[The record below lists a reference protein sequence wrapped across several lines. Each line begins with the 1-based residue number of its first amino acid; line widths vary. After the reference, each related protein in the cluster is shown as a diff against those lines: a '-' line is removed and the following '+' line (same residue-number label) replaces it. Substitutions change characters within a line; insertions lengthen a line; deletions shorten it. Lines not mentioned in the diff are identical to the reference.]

1 MSLTNTPEIVINGQ
15 TIDAAAID
23 TEVQYHPAASRR
35 EAMVKAA
42 ETLIIRELIL
52 QRAVQLELIAA
63 NDKPDNDQ
71 ESNLIDDLMDIEA
84 KVPKATDDECKRY
97 YQANPEKFFTSPLV
111 EAKHILLP
119 AEPKDLDRRAECKAI
134 SEQII
139 ISLQQ
144 KEQSFA
150 ELALKY
156 SACSSKDTGGSLG
169 QLSSGQTVAEFQRQ
183 VFASDEGLLPR
194 PIESRFG
201 FHVVFISRKVPGKE
215 LPYSMVET
223 KIKQFLNDK
232 VHRKAIAQ
240 YIEHLIG
247 EADIKGFSFNPEN
260 SPLMQ

>member
-1 MSLTNTPEIVINGQ
+1 MSLTNTPEIVINGRK
-15 TIDAAAID
+15 IDAAAID
-23 TEVQYHPAASRR
+23 TEIQYHPAQSRR

-52 QRAVQLELIAA
+52 QRAEELALLA
-63 NDKPDNDQ
+63 PSEQPDNEQ

-84 KVPKATDDECKRY
+84 KVPKATDEECKRY
-97 YQANPEKFFTSPLV
+97 YQANPEKFVTSPLV
-111 EAKHILLP
+111 EAKHILLL
-119 AEPKDLDRRAECKAI
+119 AEPKDVDRRAECKIIA
-134 SEQII
+134 EQVIKQ
-139 ISLQQ
+139 LQQ
-144 KEQSFA
+144 KEESFA
-150 ELALKY
+150 QLALKY
-156 SACSSKDTGGSLG
+156 SACPSKETGGSLG

-201 FHVVFISRKVPGKE
+201 LHVVYIDRKVPGKA
-215 LPYSMVET
+215 LPFSMVEA

-232 VHRKAIAQ
+232 VHRKAVAQ

-247 EADIKGFSFNPEN
+247 EADIQGFSFNPEN

>member
-1 MSLTNTPEIVINGQ
+1 MSLTNTPEIVINGR
-15 TIDAAAID
+15 TIDASAID
-23 TEVQYHPAASRR
+23 TEIQYHPAPSRR

-42 ETLIIRELIL
+42 ETLIIRELIM
-52 QRAVQLELIAA
+52 QRAEQLALLAPAEQ
-63 NDKPDNDQ
+63 PDGEQ

-84 KVPKATDDECKRY
+84 KVPKATEEECKRY
-97 YQANPEKFFTSPLV
+97 YQANPEKFITSPLV

-119 AEPKDLDRRAECKAI
+119 AEPKDLERRAECKTIA
-134 SEQII
+134 EQII
-139 ISLQQ
+139 SCLQQ
-144 KEQSFA
+144 KEESFA
-150 ELALKY
+150 QLALKY
-156 SACSSKDTGGSLG
+156 SACPSKETGGSLG

-201 FHVVFISRKVPGKE
+201 FHVVFISRKVSGKE

-232 VHRKAIAQ
+232 VHRKAVAQ
-240 YIEHLIG
+240 YIQHLIG
-247 EADIKGFSFNPEN
+247 EADIQGFNFNPEN